1 MQRPLMILSIT
12 LIVASMALSGCA
24 KMVSPYPTE
33 PRCRADVEGNCLDAH
48 NAWELSRERSRTR

>member
-1 MQRPLMILSIT
+1 MQRPLLMLSIA
-12 LIVASMALSGCA
+12 LIAAMTISGCA

-48 NAWELSRERSRTR
+48 NAWQLSRERSRTR